1 MYYPEGPCTPIVY
14 TLVLKQSLFMYF
26 RFKVCTY
33 MDTWTLRAMQFG
45 ARAIVLGLQ
54 FREQLLNLLN

>member
-1 MYYPEGPCTPIVY
+1 
-14 TLVLKQSLFMYF
+14 
-26 RFKVCTY
+26 